1 MKNLAFDWND
11 LKFFLAVAQH
21 GGLSGAASELDTSPS
36 TVSRH
41 IAALEERLGVTLFLR
56 QQTGYLLTDDGSN
69 LLQHVE
75 QVEQAMTAVERNGN
89 LSAQQE
95 VSGQVRLATTEML
108 AIHLIVPHLPEFR
121 ARYPKLQVDI
131 NVALT
136 RANLSRREAD
146 LALRIVAPTPDDGG
160 GDYIANRVGKLD
172 FGIYCATG
180 LLPTGAASSKD
191 DSTGW
196 QALDYISWDD
206 SWADLPTAK
215 WLHSVF
221 SGKRPAVVCNSL
233 QAQYAAVRAGLGV
246 GMLPCFICDRDPDIR
261 RLDADSASLSRDLW
275 LLYHR
280 DLKASRR
287 VVAMRDFVTELV
299 RTQLGA
305 EGQSLA
311 SKQDLLPAGQGRKI
325 LS

>member
-21 GGLSGAASELDTSPS
+21 GGLSGAANELGTSAS

-56 QQTGYLLTDDGSN
+56 QQTGYLLTDDGEN
-69 LLQHVE
+69 LRQHVE
-75 QVEQAMTAVERNGN
+75 QVEQAMTAVERNSH

-108 AIHLIVPHLPEFR
+108 AIHLIVPHLPGFR
-121 ARYPKLQVDI
+121 ARYPKLQVEI
-131 NVALT
+131 NIALS

-146 LALRIVAPTPDDGG
+146 LALRVVAPTPDDGA

-172 FGIYCATG
+172 FGVYCAAG
-180 LLPTGAASSKD
+180 LLPASPAGSKD
-191 DSTGW
+191 AGTAW
-196 QALDYISWDD
+196 QELDYISWDE
-206 SWADLPTAK
+206 SWIDLPMVK
-215 WLHSVF
+215 WLHSAF
-221 SGKRPAVVCNSL
+221 GGKRPVVTCNSL

-246 GMLPCFICDRDPDIR
+246 GMLPCFICDHDPDLR
-261 RLDADSASLSRDLW
+261 RLDADNASLSRDLW

-287 VVAMRDFVTELV
+287 VIAMRDFVTELV
-299 RTQLGA
+299 GTQMY
-305 EGQSLA
+305 
-311 SKQDLLPAGQGRKI
+311 R
-325 LS
+325 